1 MSNNQDMAPA
11 DNQGGDL
18 SATPPA
24 IVAGSSG
31 YSLQPGQRLERRKV
45 KGVSPTYTFNPTAEK
60 DYIVTQSGSVE
71 QFDYEG
77 QSLVDANGVITRG
90 QYNINT
96 EAYSELARFKNVAD
110 RKQLLNRLAAIGL
123 YGDQKPSATGFASRD
138 LNAVQDLML
147 YANSR
152 GRTLDVAVQMLAAEG
167 GGASYTG
174 RTFRPTPKQDLKA
187 VFKQTAQSVL
197 GRNPSDKELQRFIR
211 SYQGMER
218 TEAYGGEAA
227 PNVSVAAEQQIVAQN
242 PDEAAAVGMSQLASI
257 MEQKIRSL
265 A

>member
-1 MSNNQDMAPA
+1 MSNTPNPTPEEQ
-11 DNQGGDL
+11 QGADL

-24 IVAGSSG
+24 IVAGSG
-31 YSLQPGQRLERRKV
+31 AYSLQPKQRLEKRKV
-45 KGVSPTYTFNPTAEK
+45 KGVSPEYSFNPAAEK
-60 DYIVTQSGSVE
+60 DYIVSQDGSTA

-77 QSLVDANGVITRG
+77 QSLVDANGIISRG

-96 EAYSELARFKNVAD
+96 EAYSELVRIKDVSE
-110 RKQLLNRLAAIGL
+110 RKRLLNRLAAMGL
-123 YGDQKPSATGFASRD
+123 YGDQKPSATGFAARD
-138 LNAVQDLML
+138 INAVQDLML
-147 YANSR
+147 YANSK
-152 GRTLDVAVQMLAAEG
+152 GRTLDVAERMLAAEG
-167 GGASYTG
+167 GGSAYSG

-197 GRNPSDKELQRFIR
+197 GRNPTDKELARFIR